1 MKYTEAMEFAKLL
14 DFDPS
19 VAYKESFDRAIA
31 AEESFK
37 AQMAFESTL
46 GAFVDDDEY
55 RTENI
60 RVATEAANA
69 VVDTLKKIA
78 TWFKNLLVKFKA
90 FIRKIIFKARVTAAD
105 KAVAKMSKNA
115 KAAGSAAP
123 AKGVV
128 TLSDE
133 ELEKYNAVFK
143 DLDQKGIR
151 AGFIGAN
158 MNAMTLANLCKM
170 IASRGDECEKKLAD
184 AMKNPSADVSV
195 KDLNEN
201 CKLIARAMKITTS
214 LLNKAVKAG
223 AVQSS
228 EQPAEKVDA
237 NPEDVTDKNGNPVK
251 QGA

>member
-1 MKYTEAMEFAKLL
+1 MKYSEAMEFARLL
-14 DFDPS
+14 DFEPD
-19 VAYKESFDRAIA
+19 VAYANSFKRAIA
-31 AEESFK
+31 AEESFRN
-37 AQMAFESTL
+37 QMAFESTL
-46 GAFVDDDEY
+46 GAFVDDVDEL
-55 RTENI
+55 RSENI
-60 RVATEAANA
+60 EIATEAANA
-69 VVDTLKKIA
+69 VTETLKKIA
-78 TWFKNLLVKFKA
+78 TWFKNLLIKFKA
-90 FIRKIIFKARVTAAD
+90 MIRKIVFKARVKDAN

-128 TLSDE
+128 ELSDE
-133 ELEKYNAVFK
+133 EVESYNEVFK
-143 DLDQKGIR
+143 ALDEKGIK

-201 CKLIARAMKITTS
+201 CKLVARAMKIATS

-223 AVQSS
+223 VVQNSDAKAADKA
-228 EQPAEKVDA
+228 EPAEGEAAK
-237 NPEDVTDKNGNPVK
+237 
-251 QGA
+251 

>member
-1 MKYTEAMEFAKLL
+1 MKYSEAMEFARLL
-14 DFDPS
+14 DFEPD
-19 VAYKESFDRAIA
+19 VAYADSFKRAIA
-31 AEESFK
+31 AEESFRN
-37 AQMAFESTL
+37 QMAFESTL
-46 GAFVDDDEY
+46 GAFVDDVDEL
-55 RTENI
+55 RSENI
-60 RVATEAANA
+60 EIATEAANA
-69 VVDTLKKIA
+69 VTETLKKIA
-78 TWFKNLLVKFKA
+78 TWFKNLLIKFKA
-90 FIRKIIFKARVTAAD
+90 MIRKIVFKARVKVAD

-128 TLSDE
+128 ELTDDE
-133 ELEKYNAVFK
+133 VESYNEVFK
-143 DLDQKGIR
+143 ALDEKGIK

-201 CKLIARAMKITTS
+201 CKLVARAMKIATS

-223 AVQSS
+223 VVQNSDAKAADKA
-228 EQPAEKVDA
+228 EVDDLPVRPA
-237 NPEDVTDKNGNPVK
+237 
-251 QGA
+251 

>member
-1 MKYTEAMEFAKLL
+1 MKYAEAMEYARLL
-14 DFDPS
+14 DFEPD
-19 VAYKESFDRAIA
+19 VAYADSFKRAIA
-31 AEESFK
+31 AEESFRN
-37 AQMAFESTL
+37 QMAFESTL
-46 GAFVDDDEY
+46 GAFVDDVDEL
-55 RTENI
+55 RSENI
-60 RVATEAANA
+60 EIATEAANA
-69 VVDTLKKIA
+69 VTETLKKIA
-78 TWFKNLLVKFKA
+78 TWFKNLLIKFKA
-90 FIRKIIFKARVTAAD
+90 MIRKIVFKARVKTAD

-128 TLSDE
+128 ELTDE
-133 ELEKYNAVFK
+133 EVESYNEVFNA
-143 DLDQKGIR
+143 LDEKGIK

-201 CKLIARAMKITTS
+201 CKLVARAMKIATS

-223 AVQSS
+223 VVQNSDAKAADK
-228 EQPAEKVDA
+228 AESV
-237 NPEDVTDKNGNPVK
+237 EVEVIDKNGNPVK
-251 QGA
+251 

>member
-1 MKYTEAMEFAKLL
+1 MKYSEAMEFARLL
-14 DFDPS
+14 DFEPD
-19 VAYKESFDRAIA
+19 VAYADSFKRAIA
-31 AEESFK
+31 AEESFRN
-37 AQMAFESTL
+37 QMAFESTL
-46 GAFVDDDEY
+46 GAFVDDVDEL
-55 RTENI
+55 RSENI
-60 RVATEAANA
+60 EIATEAANA
-69 VVDTLKKIA
+69 VTETLKKIA
-78 TWFKNLLVKFKA
+78 TWFKNLLIKFKA
-90 FIRKIIFKARVTAAD
+90 MIRKIVFKARVKVAD

-128 TLSDE
+128 ELTDDE
-133 ELEKYNAVFK
+133 VESYNEVFK
-143 DLDQKGIR
+143 ALDEKGIK

-201 CKLIARAMKITTS
+201 CKLVARAMKIATS

-223 AVQSS
+223 VVQNSDAKAADK
-228 EQPAEKVDA
+228 AESV
-237 NPEDVTDKNGNPVK
+237 EGEVVDKNGNPVK
-251 QGA
+251 